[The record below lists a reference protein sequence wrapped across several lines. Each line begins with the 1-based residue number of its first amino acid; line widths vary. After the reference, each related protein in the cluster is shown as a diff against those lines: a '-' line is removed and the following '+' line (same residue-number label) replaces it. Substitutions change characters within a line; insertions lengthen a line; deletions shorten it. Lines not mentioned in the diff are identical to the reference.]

1 MIALRSIKL
10 QPALLA
16 LEDSTKVESP
26 AGGLGSDPLHD
37 EAQQERRRTMATVLC
52 QYAAT
57 PCAWELADKLARSW
71 GFSCSALGVVRPAD
85 PEGERRRKG
94 VVQRG

>member
-1 MIALRSIKL
+1 MVTKIL

-16 LEDSTKVESP
+16 SVEEGP
-26 AGGLGSDPLHD
+26 QPTNNGLGSDPLVD
-37 EAQQERRRTMATVLC
+37 ELQLQRRRTMATVLC

-57 PCAWELADKLARSW
+57 PAAWELADKLARSW
-71 GFSCSALGVVRPAD
+71 GFSCAALGVSRPAD